1 MAWRRRDEGAVPE
14 KRTRDKKPS
23 RGQRRQWKPTKETLD
38 LEALIAADGRAPLFE
53 ESVDLWR
60 DDLDPHSFGFFR
72 VRVRANERFW
82 VAYSRFFI
90 RVNGVRARVIDAR
103 FAGFGDRVLRERSW
117 REGDWTAVAGAG
129 APPCVDLG
137 GAGDR
142 HCARA
147 LPLVKRETDEL
158 RLPATLLRR
167 VSVPRAA
174 VAWSRGGA
182 TLVAATAHVAV
193 LVDDASIAAVDPTT
207 GADRW
212 TRCCKAAATAVAASD
227 EYVAVGYDDG
237 RVEVLNAAGGALAA
251 TVELGDGL
259 LDRGVRGVAFAKS
272 DVVAATT
279 PRCVVLFAAGT
290 GAVVKRL
297 ALDRPATALAA
308 ADGVAVVG
316 AAAGSD
322 ALVVIDAATAKL
334 ASPAAV
340 CALAVRKGRYAAGCL
355 DGAVRIYGGG
365 GVTTWA
371 GFQAPVRA
379 VAFSGSG
386 WLLAAG
392 GRALACV
399 APGLARG
406 EAPVL
411 CVAPRRPRWA
421 HAAWRPGPCP
431 ILAAAAVDGRGFV
444 FDVARADD
452 AVPRAAAPVRCLDL
466 DAAAAVAFSC
476 GRLVVAGRGGA
487 VGVADDD
494 CEF

>member
-1 MAWRRRDEGAVPE
+1 
-14 KRTRDKKPS
+14 
-23 RGQRRQWKPTKETLD
+23 
-38 LEALIAADGRAPLFE
+38 
-53 ESVDLWR
+53 
-60 DDLDPHSFGFFR
+60 
-72 VRVRANERFW
+72 
-82 VAYSRFFI
+82 
-90 RVNGVRARVIDAR
+90 
-103 FAGFGDRVLRERSW
+103 ERSW

-279 PRCVVLFAAGT
+279 PRCV
-290 GAVVKRL
+290 
-297 ALDRPATALAA
+297 
-308 ADGVAVVG
+308 
-316 AAAGSD
+316 
-322 ALVVIDAATAKL
+322 
-334 ASPAAV
+334 
-340 CALAVRKGRYAAGCL
+340 
-355 DGAVRIYGGG
+355 
-365 GVTTWA
+365 
-371 GFQAPVRA
+371 
-379 VAFSGSG
+379 
-386 WLLAAG
+386 
-392 GRALACV
+392 
-399 APGLARG
+399 
-406 EAPVL
+406 
-411 CVAPRRPRWA
+411 
-421 HAAWRPGPCP
+421 
-431 ILAAAAVDGRGFV
+431 
-444 FDVARADD
+444 
-452 AVPRAAAPVRCLDL
+452 
-466 DAAAAVAFSC
+466 
-476 GRLVVAGRGGA
+476 
-487 VGVADDD
+487 
-494 CEF
+494 

>member
-1 MAWRRRDEGAVPE
+1 M
-14 KRTRDKKPS
+14 
-23 RGQRRQWKPTKETLD
+23 
-38 LEALIAADGRAPLFE
+38 
-53 ESVDLWR
+53 
-60 DDLDPHSFGFFR
+60 
-72 VRVRANERFW
+72 
-82 VAYSRFFI
+82 
-90 RVNGVRARVIDAR
+90 
-103 FAGFGDRVLRERSW
+103 
-117 REGDWTAVAGAG
+117 
-129 APPCVDLG
+129 
-137 GAGDR
+137 
-142 HCARA
+142 
-147 LPLVKRETDEL
+147 KRETDEL

-167 VSVPRAA
+167 SSVPRAA
-174 VAWSRGGA
+174 VAWSRGGGS
-182 TLVAATAHVAV
+182 TLVATTAHVAV

-212 TRCCKAAATAVAASD
+212 TRRKAAATALAASD
-227 EYVAVGYDDG
+227 DHVAVGYDDG
-237 RVEVLNAAGGALAA
+237 RVEVLAAAGGALEA
-251 TVELGDGL
+251 TVELGDGS

-322 ALVVIDAATAKL
+322 ALLVVDAATTKL

-340 CALAVRKGRYAAGCL
+340 CALALRKGRYAAGCL

-365 GVTTWA
+365 DVTTWA

-399 APGLARG
+399 APGLDRG

-411 CVAPRRPRWA
+411 FVAPRRPRWA
-421 HAAWRPGPCP
+421 HAAWRPGPRP
-431 ILAAAAVDGRGFV
+431 ILAAAAVDGRVFV
-444 FDVARADD
+444 FDAGRADD
-452 AVPRAAAPVRCLDL
+452 AVPRAAAPVRYLDL
-466 DAAAAVAFSC
+466 DAAAAVAFSG
-476 GRLVVAGRGGA
+476 GRLLAAGHAGA